1 MTPSRKFEE
10 TTIYKTHQHAIVFVL
25 HTLKWSLLIGF
36 PVAIVLFVL
45 FDWMYAIAG
54 FGLCVFLIAAYE
66 HFLHARSWLLIGNQS
81 ITLFVRNGIFSQ
93 YTMSIRYNNIQDC
106 ACSKNSMLGYWLK
119 YGTFFARSVSGKDGE
134 HFQANYVPKVGKVYS
149 IVNALAQLSDEERN
163 GIQNLDQ
170 LFAAHKKEESD
181 EAIEL
186 VDPVAEGQ
194 RRLLASIPGVVEV
207 VILNQAD
214 RDYIRKHE
222 ARENEGILKVIES
235 GTVFALTHDSSFREP
250 DGPITIQK
258 EDGTTYF
265 PPVPFHE
272 LGPSA
277 VSGSPG
283 MRIHAYLVP
292 KFREITIE
300 YATVLVGV

>member
-1 MTPSRKFEE
+1 MPPSRKFEE
-10 TTIYKTHQHAIVFVL
+10 TIIYRTHQHSITFVL
-25 HTLKWSLLIGF
+25 DVLKWSIYIGT
-36 PVAIVLFVL
+36 PVALGILLFS
-45 FDWMYAIAG
+45 DWMYASVGFAACVLVIAG
-54 FGLCVFLIAAYE
+54 YE
-66 HFLHARSWLLIGNQS
+66 HFLHAKSWLLIGNQA
-81 ITLFVRNGIFSQ
+81 ITLFIRNGLFSQ

-149 IVNALAQLSDEERN
+149 IVNALAQLSDEERSS
-163 GIQNLDQ
+163 IQDLDH
-170 LFAAHKKEESD
+170 LFAVHKKEESD

-194 RRLLASIPGVVEV
+194 KRLLASIPGVVEV

-222 ARENEGILKVIES
+222 ARENEGVLKAIES
-235 GTVFALTHDSSFREP
+235 GTVFALIHDSSFRDP
-250 DGPITIQK
+250 DGPITIER
-258 EDGTTYF
+258 EDGATYF

-272 LGPSA
+272 LGLSA

-300 YATVLVGV
+300 YATVLIGV